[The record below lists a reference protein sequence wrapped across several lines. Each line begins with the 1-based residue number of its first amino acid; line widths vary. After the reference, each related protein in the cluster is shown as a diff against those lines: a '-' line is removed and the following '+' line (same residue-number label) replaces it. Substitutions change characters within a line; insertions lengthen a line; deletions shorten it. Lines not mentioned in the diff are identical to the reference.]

1 MNGKI
6 REWFRN
12 WRWALAASLILHALI
27 AAFLFFG
34 VPRSDQQPDQ
44 QEQPVNV
51 AIVPPPEKP
60 KQKPAPKP
68 PEPTPEKKAEKPP
81 EQKPPPEPPKPPD
94 DHVLKRVFQYGQKD
108 TGPEKSLDGSSAKPN
123 TPSPAKDEAAKPP
136 ITPTP
141 APTQPAPAAT
151 PQQKAEPSKPDEK
164 PATFAPDEKPAQGE
178 EKQEAAAP
186 DAKPA
191 QNEEKQATE
200 DADRQQPDK
209 QELAPQPAEKQAVVT
224 PKPLAAEPGGKPAPP
239 ASTGKAKPKPAKTLT
254 FKPARAFK
262 APIGNAGRSNPTNN
276 DVAGSPI
283 YSGLPGVRKLYSQG
297 ATGNAFATSS
307 MENVPRGQRVA
318 TLCGNVLSQELQSA
332 DYSVK
337 WVPTIT
343 LDKGNVLNPTQAAF
357 STRST
362 WYDLNFRCEVDAD
375 ATRVL
380 SFNFRVGSLVPPG
393 EWASRGFTKY
403 PLN

>member
-1 MNGKI
+1 MKDEAQQ
-6 REWFRN
+6 RRRN
-12 WRWALAASLILHALI
+12 LLWGIPASLILHAMI

-34 VPRSDQQPDQ
+34 VPRSEQQPVQ

-60 KQKPAPKP
+60 KPKPAPKP
-68 PEPTPEKKAEKPP
+68 PEPKPEKKAEKPP

-94 DHVLKRVFQYGQKD
+94 ERVLKRVFQYGQKD
-108 TGPEKSLDGSSAKPN
+108 TGPEKSLDGSSAKPS

-141 APTQPAPAAT
+141 APAQPAPAAT

-164 PATFAPDEKPAQGE
+164 PATVPPDEKPAQS
-178 EKQEAAAP
+178 
-186 DAKPA
+186 
-191 QNEEKQATE
+191 EEKQATE
-200 DADRQQPDK
+200 DADKQQSEK
-209 QELAPQPAEKQAVVT
+209 QEPASQTAEKPEVVT
-224 PKPLAAEPGGKPAPP
+224 PKPLAAETGDKPAPP
-239 ASTGKAKPKPAKTLT
+239 ASTGKAKPKPAKTMA

-262 APIGNAGRSNPTNN
+262 APVGNAGRSNPTNN

-283 YSGLPGVRKLYSQG
+283 YSGLPGVRKLYSPG
-297 ATGNAFATSS
+297 ATGDAFATSS
-307 MENVPRGQRVA
+307 MDKVPRGVRAA
-318 TLCGNVLSQELQSA
+318 TLCGNVLSRELQNA
-332 DYSVK
+332 DYTIK
-337 WVPTIT
+337 WVPNSP
-343 LDKGNVLNPTQAAF
+343 LDAGNVLNPPKAAF
-357 STRST
+357 STRSA
-362 WYDLNFRCEVDAD
+362 WYNLDFRCEVDAD

-380 SFNFRVGSLVPPG
+380 SFNFHVGSLVPRG

>member
-1 MNGKI
+1 MKGETGE
-6 REWFRN
+6 RR
-12 WRWALAASLILHALI
+12 RHLLWALPASLILHALI
-27 AAFLFFG
+27 AAFLVYG
-34 VPRSDQQPDQ
+34 LPRPEQQPVQ

-60 KQKPAPKP
+60 KPKPAPKP

-94 DHVLKRVFQYGQKD
+94 DQVLKRVFQYGQKD

-136 ITPTP
+136 VAPTP

-164 PATFAPDEKPAQGE
+164 PAAVAPDEKPAQSE
-178 EKQEAAAP
+178 EKA
-186 DAKPA
+186 
-191 QNEEKQATE
+191 ATE
-200 DADRQQPDK
+200 DTDKQQPDK
-209 QELAPQPAEKQAVVT
+209 QELAPQPDEKQAVVT
-224 PKPLAAEPGGKPAPP
+224 PTPLAAETGDKPAPP
-239 ASTGKAKPKPAKTLT
+239 ASTGKAKPKSKPAKTMT

-318 TLCGNVLSQELQSA
+318 TLCGNVLSRELQSA
-332 DYSVK
+332 DYTVK

-343 LDKGNVLNPTQAAF
+343 LDKGNVLNPAQAAF
-357 STRST
+357 STRNT
-362 WYDLNFRCEVDAD
+362 WYNLNFRCEVDPD

-393 EWASRGFTKY
+393 EWASRGFAKY

>member
-1 MNGKI
+1 MKGETGERRQNLLWGI
-6 REWFRN
+6 P
-12 WRWALAASLILHALI
+12 ASLILHALVV
-27 AAFLFFG
+27 AAFVIYGL
-34 VPRSDQQPDQ
+34 PRSPQQPQ
-44 QEQPVNV
+44 EEQPVNV
-51 AIVPPPEKP
+51 AIMPPPEKP
-60 KQKPAPKP
+60 KPKPAPKP

-94 DHVLKRVFQYGQKD
+94 DQVLKRVFQYGQKD

-123 TPSPAKDEAAKPP
+123 TPLPAKDEAAKPA

-141 APTQPAPAAT
+141 APAQPAPAAT

-164 PATFAPDEKPAQGE
+164 PATVAPEEKPEQS
-178 EKQEAAAP
+178 
-186 DAKPA
+186 
-191 QNEEKQATE
+191 EEKQATE
-200 DADRQQPDK
+200 DTDKQQPDK
-209 QELAPQPAEKQAVVT
+209 QEPAPQPAEKQAVVT
-224 PKPLAAEPGGKPAPP
+224 PKPLAAETGDKPAPP
-239 ASTGKAKPKPAKTLT
+239 ASTGKAKPKPAKTMT
-254 FKPARAFK
+254 FKPVRAFK

-307 MENVPRGQRVA
+307 MDNVPRGQRVA
-318 TLCGNVLSQELQSA
+318 NLCGNVLSQELQTA
-332 DYSVK
+332 DYSIK

-343 LDKGNVLNPTQAAF
+343 LDKGNVLNPAQAAF
-357 STRST
+357 STRNT
-362 WYDLNFRCEVDAD
+362 WYNLNFRCEVDPD

>member
-6 REWFRN
+6 REWLRN

-34 VPRSDQQPDQ
+34 VPRSEQPPDQ

-60 KQKPAPKP
+60 KPKPAPKP
-68 PEPTPEKKAEKPP
+68 PEPTPEKKVEKPP
-81 EQKPPPEPPKPPD
+81 EQKSPPKPPKPSD
-94 DHVLKRVFQYGQKD
+94 DQVLKRVFQYGQKD

-164 PATFAPDEKPAQGE
+164 PATIAPDEKPAQGE

-191 QNEEKQATE
+191 QNEEKQA
-200 DADRQQPDK
+200 
-209 QELAPQPAEKQAVVT
+209 VVT
-224 PKPLAAEPGGKPAPP
+224 PKPLAAETGGKPAPP

-332 DYSVK
+332 DFPVK

-357 STRST
+357 STRNT
-362 WYDLNFRCEVDAD
+362 WYNLNFRCEVDPD

>member
-1 MNGKI
+1 MKGETGE
-6 REWFRN
+6 RRHLL
-12 WRWALAASLILHALI
+12 WALPASLILHALS
-27 AAFLFFG
+27 AAFLVYG
-34 VPRSDQQPDQ
+34 LPRPEQQPVQ

-60 KQKPAPKP
+60 KPKPAPKP

-81 EQKPPPEPPKPPD
+81 EQKPAPEPPKPPD
-94 DHVLKRVFQYGQKD
+94 DQVLKRVFQYGQKD
-108 TGPEKSLDGSSAKPN
+108 TGPEKSLDGSSAKPS
-123 TPSPAKDEAAKPP
+123 TPS
-136 ITPTP
+136 TP
-141 APTQPAPAAT
+141 APTQPAPPAT
-151 PQQKAEPSKPDEK
+151 PQQKAEPSKSDEK
-164 PATFAPDEKPAQGE
+164 PATAAPDEKPAQS
-178 EKQEAAAP
+178 
-186 DAKPA
+186 
-191 QNEEKQATE
+191 EEKQATE
-200 DADRQQPDK
+200 ETDKQQPDK
-209 QELAPQPAEKQAVVT
+209 QEPAPQPAEKQAVVM
-224 PKPLAAEPGGKPAPP
+224 PKPLAAETGGKPAPP
-239 ASTGKAKPKPAKTLT
+239 ASAEKAKPKAKPAKTMT

-318 TLCGNVLSQELQSA
+318 TLCGNVLSRELQTA
-332 DYSVK
+332 DYTVK

-343 LDKGNVLNPTQAAF
+343 LDKGNVLNPPQAAF
-357 STRST
+357 STRNA
-362 WYDLNFRCEVDAD
+362 WYNLNFRCEVDAD

-403 PLN
+403 RLN

>member
-1 MNGKI
+1 MKGETGE
-6 REWFRN
+6 RR
-12 WRWALAASLILHALI
+12 RHLLWALPASLILHALI
-27 AAFLFFG
+27 AAFLVYG
-34 VPRSDQQPDQ
+34 LPRPEQQPVQ

-60 KQKPAPKP
+60 KPKPAPKP

-81 EQKPPPEPPKPPD
+81 EQKPAPEPPKPPD
-94 DHVLKRVFQYGQKD
+94 DQVLKRVFQYGQKD
-108 TGPEKSLDGSSAKPN
+108 TGPEKSLDGSSAKPS
-123 TPSPAKDEAAKPP
+123 TPS
-136 ITPTP
+136 TP
-141 APTQPAPAAT
+141 APTQPAPPAT
-151 PQQKAEPSKPDEK
+151 PQQKAEPSKSDEK
-164 PATFAPDEKPAQGE
+164 PATAAPDEKPAQS
-178 EKQEAAAP
+178 
-186 DAKPA
+186 
-191 QNEEKQATE
+191 EEKQATE
-200 DADRQQPDK
+200 ETDKQQPDK
-209 QELAPQPAEKQAVVT
+209 QEPAPQPAEKQAVVM
-224 PKPLAAEPGGKPAPP
+224 PKPLAAETGGKPAPP
-239 ASTGKAKPKPAKTLT
+239 ASAEKAKPKAKPAKTMT

-318 TLCGNVLSQELQSA
+318 TLCGNVLSRELQTA
-332 DYSVK
+332 DYTVK

-343 LDKGNVLNPTQAAF
+343 LDKGNVLNPPQAAF
-357 STRST
+357 STRNA
-362 WYDLNFRCEVDAD
+362 WYNLNFRCEVDAD

-403 PLN
+403 RLN

>member
-1 MNGKI
+1 MKGETGE
-6 REWFRN
+6 RR
-12 WRWALAASLILHALI
+12 RHLLWALPASLILHALI
-27 AAFLFFG
+27 AAFLVYG
-34 VPRSDQQPDQ
+34 LPRPEQQPVQ

-60 KQKPAPKP
+60 KPKPAPKP

-94 DHVLKRVFQYGQKD
+94 DQVLKRVFQYGQKD
-108 TGPEKSLDGSSAKPN
+108 TGPEKSLDGSSAKPS
-123 TPSPAKDEAAKPP
+123 TPSPAKDEAVKPP
-136 ITPTP
+136 VAPTPT
-141 APTQPAPAAT
+141 PTQPAPAAT

-164 PATFAPDEKPAQGE
+164 PATAAPDEKPAQS
-178 EKQEAAAP
+178 
-186 DAKPA
+186 
-191 QNEEKQATE
+191 EEKQATE
-200 DADRQQPDK
+200 ETDKQQPDK
-209 QELAPQPAEKQAVVT
+209 QEPAPQPAEKQAVVT
-224 PKPLAAEPGGKPAPP
+224 PKPLAAEIGDKPAPP
-239 ASTGKAKPKPAKTLT
+239 ASTGKAKPKAKPAKTMT

-262 APIGNAGRSNPTNN
+262 APIGNAGRSNPTND

-318 TLCGNVLSQELQSA
+318 TLCGNVLSRELQSA
-332 DYSVK
+332 DYTVK

-343 LDKGNVLNPTQAAF
+343 LDKGNVLNPPQAAF
-357 STRST
+357 STRNA
-362 WYDLNFRCEVDAD
+362 WYNLNFRCEVDAD

-403 PLN
+403 RLN

>member
-6 REWFRN
+6 REWFRS

-34 VPRSDQQPDQ
+34 LPRPEQPDQ
-44 QEQPVNV
+44 LEQPVNV

-60 KQKPAPKP
+60 KPKPAPKP

-81 EQKPPPEPPKPPD
+81 PEPPKPPD
-94 DHVLKRVFQYGQKD
+94 DQILKRVFQYSQKD

-123 TPSPAKDEAAKPP
+123 APSPAKDEAAKPP
-136 ITPTP
+136 VAPTP
-141 APTQPAPAAT
+141 APTQPAPAAA
-151 PQQKAEPSKPDEK
+151 PQQRAEPSKPDEK
-164 PATFAPDEKPAQGE
+164 PAAVAPEEKPAQGE
-178 EKQEAAAP
+178 EKQAVAAP

-191 QNEEKQATE
+191 QNEEKQAAE
-200 DADRQQPDK
+200 DTDKQQPDK
-209 QELAPQPAEKQAVVT
+209 QGLAPQPAEQQAVVT
-224 PKPLAAEPGGKPAPP
+224 PKPLAAETGGKPAPP
-239 ASTGKAKPKPAKTLT
+239 ASTGKAKPKPAKTMT

-262 APIGNAGRSNPTNN
+262 APIGNTGRSNPTNN
-276 DVAGSPI
+276 EVAGSPI

-332 DYSVK
+332 DYAVK

-343 LDKGNVLNPTQAAF
+343 LDKGNVLNPAKAAF
-357 STRST
+357 STRNT
-362 WYDLNFRCEVDAD
+362 WYNLNFRCEVDPD

>member
-1 MNGKI
+1 MKGETGE
-6 REWFRN
+6 RR
-12 WRWALAASLILHALI
+12 RHLLWALPASLILHALI
-27 AAFLFFG
+27 AAFLVYG
-34 VPRSDQQPDQ
+34 LPRPEQQPVQ

-60 KQKPAPKP
+60 KPKPAPKP

-94 DHVLKRVFQYGQKD
+94 DQVLKRVFQYGQKD

-136 ITPTP
+136 VAPTP

-164 PATFAPDEKPAQGE
+164 PAAVAPDEKPAQSE
-178 EKQEAAAP
+178 EKA
-186 DAKPA
+186 
-191 QNEEKQATE
+191 ATE
-200 DADRQQPDK
+200 DTDKQKPDK

-224 PKPLAAEPGGKPAPP
+224 PKPLAAETGDKPAPP
-239 ASTGKAKPKPAKTLT
+239 ASTGKAKPKPAKTMT

-262 APIGNAGRSNPTNN
+262 APIGNAGRSNTTNN

-318 TLCGNVLSQELQSA
+318 TLCGNVLSRELQTA
-332 DYSVK
+332 DYTVK

-343 LDKGNVLNPTQAAF
+343 LDKGNVLNPPQAAF
-357 STRST
+357 STRNA
-362 WYDLNFRCEVDAD
+362 WYNLNFRCEVDAD

-403 PLN
+403 RLN

>member
-1 MNGKI
+1 MKGETGE
-6 REWFRN
+6 RR
-12 WRWALAASLILHALI
+12 RHLLWALPASLILHALI
-27 AAFLFFG
+27 AAFLVYG
-34 VPRSDQQPDQ
+34 LPRPEQQPAQ

-60 KQKPAPKP
+60 KPKPAPKP

-94 DHVLKRVFQYGQKD
+94 DQVLKRVFQYGQKD

-123 TPSPAKDEAAKPP
+123 TPSPAKDEAPKPP
-136 ITPTP
+136 VAPTP

-151 PQQKAEPSKPDEK
+151 PQQKAEPSKSDEK
-164 PATFAPDEKPAQGE
+164 PATVAPDEKPAQS
-178 EKQEAAAP
+178 
-186 DAKPA
+186 
-191 QNEEKQATE
+191 EEKQATE
-200 DADRQQPDK
+200 DTDKQQPDK
-209 QELAPQPAEKQAVVT
+209 QEPAPQPDEKQAVVT
-224 PKPLAAEPGGKPAPP
+224 PKPLTAETGDKPAPP
-239 ASTGKAKPKPAKTLT
+239 ASTEKAKPKAKPAKTMT
-254 FKPARAFK
+254 FKPAKAFK
-262 APIGNAGRSNPTNN
+262 APSGNAGRSNPTNN
-276 DVAGSPI
+276 ALAGSPI

-318 TLCGNVLSQELQSA
+318 TLCGNVLSRELQTA
-332 DYSVK
+332 DYTVK

-343 LDKGNVLNPTQAAF
+343 LDKGNVLNPAQAAF
-357 STRST
+357 STRNT
-362 WYDLNFRCEVDAD
+362 WYNLNFRCEVDPD

-393 EWASRGFTKY
+393 EWASRGFAKY

>member
-27 AAFLFFG
+27 SAFLFFG
-34 VPRSDQQPDQ
+34 LPRSEQQPDQ

-60 KQKPAPKP
+60 KPKPAPKP

-81 EQKPPPEPPKPPD
+81 EQKPPKPSD
-94 DHVLKRVFQYGQKD
+94 DQVLKRVFQYGQKD

-136 ITPTP
+136 EAPTP
-141 APTQPAPAAT
+141 APTQPASAAT

-164 PATFAPDEKPAQGE
+164 PAT
-178 EKQEAAAP
+178 AAP
-186 DAKPA
+186 GAKPA
-191 QNEEKQATE
+191 QNEEKQETE
-200 DADRQQPDK
+200 DTDKQQPDN
-209 QELAPQPAEKQAVVT
+209 QRLAPQPAEKQAVVT
-224 PKPLAAEPGGKPAPP
+224 PKPLAAETDGKPAPP
-239 ASTGKAKPKPAKTLT
+239 ASTGKAKPKPAKTMA

-318 TLCGNVLSQELQSA
+318 TLCGNVLSRELQSA
-332 DYSVK
+332 DYPVK
-337 WVPTIT
+337 WVPTIR

-357 STRST
+357 STRNT
-362 WYDLNFRCEVDAD
+362 WYNLTFRCEVDPD
-375 ATRVL
+375 ATRVR
-380 SFNFRVGSLVPPG
+380 SFNFSVGSLVPPG
-393 EWASRGFTKY
+393 EWASRGFAKY

>member
-1 MNGKI
+1 MKGETGE
-6 REWFRN
+6 RR
-12 WRWALAASLILHALI
+12 RHLLWALPASLILHALI
-27 AAFLFFG
+27 AAFLVYG
-34 VPRSDQQPDQ
+34 LPRPEQQPAQ

-60 KQKPAPKP
+60 KPKPAPKP

-94 DHVLKRVFQYGQKD
+94 DQVLKRVFQYGQKD

-123 TPSPAKDEAAKPP
+123 TPSPAKDEAPKPP
-136 ITPTP
+136 VAPTP

-151 PQQKAEPSKPDEK
+151 PQQKAEPSKSDEK
-164 PATFAPDEKPAQGE
+164 PATVAPDEKPAQS
-178 EKQEAAAP
+178 
-186 DAKPA
+186 
-191 QNEEKQATE
+191 EEKQATE
-200 DADRQQPDK
+200 NTDKQQPDK
-209 QELAPQPAEKQAVVT
+209 QELAPQPAEKHAVVT
-224 PKPLAAEPGGKPAPP
+224 PKPLAAETGDKPAPP
-239 ASTGKAKPKPAKTLT
+239 ASTGKAKPKTKPAKTMT

-318 TLCGNVLSQELQSA
+318 TLCGNVLSRELQSA
-332 DYSVK
+332 DYTVK

-343 LDKGNVLNPTQAAF
+343 LDKGNVLNPAQAAF
-357 STRST
+357 STRNT
-362 WYDLNFRCEVDAD
+362 WYNLNFRCEVDPD

-380 SFNFRVGSLVPPG
+380 SFNLRVGSLVPPG
-393 EWASRGFTKY
+393 EWASRGFAKY

>member
-1 MNGKI
+1 MKGETGE
-6 REWFRN
+6 RR
-12 WRWALAASLILHALI
+12 RHLLWALPASLILHALI
-27 AAFLFFG
+27 AAFLVYG
-34 VPRSDQQPDQ
+34 LPRPEQQPVQ

-60 KQKPAPKP
+60 KPKPAPKP

-94 DHVLKRVFQYGQKD
+94 EQVLKRVFQYGQKD

-123 TPSPAKDEAAKPP
+123 TPSPAKDGVAKPP
-136 ITPTP
+136 VAPTP
-141 APTQPAPAAT
+141 APTQPAPST

-164 PATFAPDEKPAQGE
+164 PATVAPDEKPAQGE
-178 EKQEAAAP
+178 EKQ
-186 DAKPA
+186 
-191 QNEEKQATE
+191 ATE
-200 DADRQQPDK
+200 DTDKQPPDK
-209 QELAPQPAEKQAVVT
+209 QEFAPQPAGKQAVVT
-224 PKPLAAEPGGKPAPP
+224 PKPLAAETGGKPAPP
-239 ASTGKAKPKPAKTLT
+239 ASTGKAKPKPAKTMT

-332 DYSVK
+332 DYPVK

-343 LDKGNVLNPTQAAF
+343 LDKGNVLNPAQAAF
-357 STRST
+357 STRNT
-362 WYDLNFRCEVDAD
+362 WYNLNFRCEVDPD

>member
-6 REWFRN
+6 REWFHN

-34 VPRSDQQPDQ
+34 LPRPEQQPDQ

-60 KQKPAPKP
+60 KPKPAPKP

-81 EQKPPPEPPKPPD
+81 EQKPPPKPPD
-94 DHVLKRVFQYGQKD
+94 DQVLKRVFQYGQKD

-136 ITPTP
+136 VAPTP
-141 APTQPAPAAT
+141 SPTQPAPAAT
-151 PQQKAEPSKPDEK
+151 PQQKAEPSKPVEK
-164 PATFAPDEKPAQGE
+164 PATV
-178 EKQEAAAP
+178 AP

-191 QNEEKQATE
+191 QNEEKQTTE
-200 DADRQQPDK
+200 DTDKQQPDK

-224 PKPLAAEPGGKPAPP
+224 PKPLAAETGGKPAPP
-239 ASTGKAKPKPAKTLT
+239 ASTEKAKPKPAKTMT

-318 TLCGNVLSQELQSA
+318 TLCGNVLSQELQRA
-332 DYSVK
+332 DYTVK

-343 LDKGNVLNPTQAAF
+343 LDKGNVLNRAKAAF
-357 STRST
+357 STRNT
-362 WYDLNFRCEVDAD
+362 WYNLNFRCEVDPD